1 MFIKESKDNS
11 DDWMAALLSLPIF
24 QCLPPTKLQKIILSL
39 EAVDF
44 IKGEVIIEQGSV
56 GDYYYLIKSGQC
68 LCTRKSSPT
77 AKEIKL
83 NQLKTGDTFGED
95 ALLSGEPRDLTITA
109 LTDVSLL
116 RLDKQQFIS
125 LIKEPSL
132 TFVDF
137 IEMQEAMK
145 QGAILMDVRTPD
157 EYKKHHLDGSIN
169 EPFFSLRMQLK
180 TLDREKPYI
189 VVCSDGRISEAAAF
203 LLRRHKIDATILK
216 GGIAGVIS
224 ESENGD
230 VETIADRPE
239 NIDQV
244 DSVEHSASPTE
255 SPLQAVFFQHFE
267 QSVDDCCRQIEVE
280 FGFQLGKNREKM
292 SKDQYLKLL
301 EYLRSVRKEI
311 RQNYLTKVSDI
322 FNESYRKTVNDPIE
336 PLDFS
341 GVSLMSGDAVEEN
354 HVVTLIIRQCEHL
367 FYEELTRLNRRF
379 AIQSGKQ
386 TIVDNQNPISPEKLI
401 RALAEVIKPLKLNTD
416 SRIALYKTFEV
427 NVFSQLGFVYRE
439 LLNSAKLPVGT

>member
-1 MFIKESKDNS
+1 
-11 DDWMAALLSLPIF
+11 
-24 QCLPPTKLQKIILSL
+24 
-39 EAVDF
+39 
-44 IKGEVIIEQGSV
+44 
-56 GDYYYLIKSGQC
+56 
-68 LCTRKSSPT
+68 
-77 AKEIKL
+77 
-83 NQLKTGDTFGED
+83 
-95 ALLSGEPRDLTITA
+95 
-109 LTDVSLL
+109 
-116 RLDKQQFIS
+116 
-125 LIKEPSL
+125 
-132 TFVDF
+132 
-137 IEMQEAMK
+137 MQEAMK

-180 TLDREKPYI
+180 TLDREKPFI
-189 VVCSDGRISEAAAF
+189 VVCEDGRISEAAAF

-224 ESENGD
+224 ELENGD
-230 VETIADRPE
+230 VETIADRFE
-239 NIDQV
+239 NFDRV
-244 DSVEHSASPTE
+244 DSVDHSASSAE
-255 SPLQAVFFQHFE
+255 STLQAVFFQHFE
-267 QSVDDCCRQIEVE
+267 PSVDDCCRQIEVE

-311 RQNYLTKVSDI
+311 KQNYLTKVSDI
-322 FNESYRKTVNDPIE
+322 FNESYRKTANAPTE

-354 HVVTLIIRQCEHL
+354 HVITLIIRQCEHL
-367 FYEELTRLNRRF
+367 FYEELTRLNRLF

-386 TIVDNQNPISPEKLI
+386 AIADSQNPISPEKLI
-401 RALAEVIKPLKLNTD
+401 RALAEVVNLLKLKAD

-439 LLNSAKLPVGT
+439 LLNTAKLPVGT